1 MQFFLNGI
9 AWGPWMLILLVG
21 TGIYI
26 SIKLGFIQ
34 FKKFGYAMKNT
45 LGKIFTKSDAGEGEI
60 TPFQAITTAL
70 AATVR
75 TGNITGVTG
84 AIAVGGP
91 GAVFWMWVSAILGMA
106 TKYSEIALAVK
117 YRERNKKGEWVGG
130 PMYYIKNGLG
140 SHLQFLAVLFCF
152 LGAFAAIGTGCM
164 TQINTIASSINT
176 TIASFGVN
184 IPTFIMLD

>member
-70 AATVR
+70 VATVG
-75 TGNITGVTG
+75 TGNITGVNG
-84 AIAVGGP
+84 AIAIDGP
-91 GAVFWMWVSAILGMA
+91 GAVFWMWVSAILGMT

-117 YRERNKKGEWVGG
+117 YRERNKKGGG
-130 PMYYIKNGLG
+130 W
-140 SHLQFLAVLFCF
+140 AVRC
-152 LGAFAAIGTGCM
+152 
-164 TQINTIASSINT
+164 TILKM
-176 TIASFGVN
+176 V
-184 IPTFIMLD
+184 